1 MANDFTKAYDKS
13 YESSVYSESSN
24 RKIIQGDEEILIDQI

>member
-1 MANDFTKAYDKS
+1 MANDFNKAYDKS

-24 RKIIQGDEEILIDQI
+24 RKMIQGDEEILIDQI